1 MVIEEEKSESFTS
14 NGHVL
19 REIFERQ
26 NRKFAGQKWVKSEFF
41 RKFRFFSSRRKY
53 VLVNF
58 FPYRGYCKS
67 SLSNET
73 KPKLSSYSL
82 VEKFTRYLRGTK
94 NNKVSKNGKI
104 SESRRIHL
112 YFCKK
117 LVSYSD
123 SQNFFLQEKCLSLR
137 NKVRFI
143 EKIRTL
149 SRGLV
154 PVFQLFYL
162 WKRISREQN

>member
-14 NGHVL
+14 NGHAL
-19 REIFERQ
+19 RKIFERQ
-26 NRKFAGQKWVKSEFF
+26 NQKCAGQKCVKSEFF
-41 RKFRFFSSRRKY
+41 RVSFFSRRKY

-58 FPYRGYCKS
+58 FQYRGYLKS

-73 KPKLSSYSL
+73 EPKLSSYSL

-112 YFCKK
+112 YFRKK

-123 SQNFFLQEKCLSLR
+123 SQNFFLQEKRLSLR

-143 EKIRTL
+143 EKIRAL

-154 PVFQLFYL
+154 PVF
-162 WKRISREQN
+162 